1 MTVKNHFFRR
11 LASDKRILVCAG
23 LLFSMTMTS
32 GFISNRPV
40 SIAVDGHTIELNT
53 PYRTPANILSQAG
66 VTIQDKDECLLTS
79 DDDGNTVLTVNRA
92 VPVVFNI
99 DGKKEE
105 AKTCKPTVGEAV
117 ESFGYVGNGY
127 QTELAAETAVEAGM
141 EIIVKTVPV
150 KPVVQ
155 TERGAVQYD
164 KCITMEASAYLPSDG
179 GGSGITATGA
189 IARHGIVAVDPRVI
203 PLGTKVFI
211 PGYGIAV
218 AADTGGA
225 IKGQRIDLCMESYH
239 DAIQFGRRDISVYVL
254 G

>member
-1 MTVKNHFFRR
+1 MTVKNHFIRR
-11 LASDKRILVCAG
+11 IASDKRILVCAG

-66 VTIQDKDECLLTS
+66 VTIQDEDECLLTS
-79 DDDGNTVLTVNRA
+79 DDDGNTMLTVNRA
-92 VPVVFNI
+92 VPVIFNI

-117 ESFGYVGNGY
+117 ENFGYVGNGY

-189 IARHGIVAVDPRVI
+189 VARHGIVAVDPRVI

-225 IKGQRIDLCMESYH
+225 IKGQRIDLCMENYY

>member
-1 MTVKNHFFRR
+1 M
-11 LASDKRILVCAG
+11 
-23 LLFSMTMTS
+23 
-32 GFISNRPV
+32 
-40 SIAVDGHTIELNT
+40 
-53 PYRTPANILSQAG
+53 
-66 VTIQDKDECLLTS
+66 
-79 DDDGNTVLTVNRA
+79 LTVNRA

-189 IARHGIVAVDPRVI
+189 VARHGIVAVDPRVI

>member
-66 VTIQDKDECLLTS
+66 VTIQDEDECLLTS

-127 QTELAAETAVEAGM
+127 QRQMMKILDEYCKSINKKYIFTKVCSDNVYSLNNM
-141 EIIVKTVPV
+141 LKDNY
-150 KPVVQ
+150 VV
-155 TERGAVQYD
+155 TDEYENERG
-164 KCITMEASAYLPSDG
+164 KMSAFLK
-179 GGSGITATGA
+179 I
-189 IARHGIVAVDPRVI
+189 
-203 PLGTKVFI
+203 L
-211 PGYGIAV
+211 
-218 AADTGGA
+218 
-225 IKGQRIDLCMESYH
+225 
-239 DAIQFGRRDISVYVL
+239 
-254 G
+254 

>member
-1 MTVKNHFFRR
+1 
-11 LASDKRILVCAG
+11 
-23 LLFSMTMTS
+23 
-32 GFISNRPV
+32 
-40 SIAVDGHTIELNT
+40 
-53 PYRTPANILSQAG
+53 
-66 VTIQDKDECLLTS
+66 
-79 DDDGNTVLTVNRA
+79 
-92 VPVVFNI
+92 
-99 DGKKEE
+99 
-105 AKTCKPTVGEAV
+105 
-117 ESFGYVGNGY
+117 
-127 QTELAAETAVEAGM
+127 M

-189 IARHGIVAVDPRVI
+189 VARHGIVAVDPRVI

>member
-53 PYRTPANILSQAG
+53 PYRTPDNILSQAG
-66 VTIQDKDECLLTS
+66 VTIQDEDECLLTS

-179 GGSGITATGA
+179 GGSGIIVTGV
-189 IARHGIVAVDPRVI
+189 IACHGIVAVDPRVI